1 MRSTFPPAAKIVAG
15 DRRES
20 MASPADEVTF
30 PEPMKTRLLLAIC
43 ALLLVRVTFATEKTA
58 PNMNPTEPA
67 KTAPAVSLG
76 YVILYVNDVAASLV
90 FYEEA
95 FGLTRRFYNNDA
107 GKEYGEMET
116 GACRLAFYSRTLIE
130 ADPALKDAVLS
141 SSGQPPQGF
150 EIALLTPDVPA
161 LFARA
166 VKAGAV
172 ALSKPENKPWG
183 QTVAWVRSK
192 DGHVIELATPMP

>member
-1 MRSTFPPAAKIVAG
+1 
-15 DRRES
+15 
-20 MASPADEVTF
+20 
-30 PEPMKTRLLLAIC
+30 MKTRVLLIAC
-43 ALLLVRVTFATEKTA
+43 ALLAACGAFATEPTSST
-58 PNMNPTEPA
+58 MNTTDPA
-67 KTAPAVSLG
+67 KTSSPAVSLG
-76 YVILYVNDVAASLV
+76 YVILYVENVAASLT
-90 FYEEA
+90 FYESA
-95 FGLTRRFYNNDA
+95 FGLTRRFYNDDA

-116 GACRLAFYSRTLIE
+116 GGCRLAFYSRKLVE

-141 SSGQPPQGF
+141 SAAQPPQGF

-161 LFARA
+161 LFERA

-172 ALSKPENKPWG
+172 ALSKPESKPWG

>member
-1 MRSTFPPAAKIVAG
+1 
-15 DRRES
+15 
-20 MASPADEVTF
+20 
-30 PEPMKTRLLLAIC
+30 
-43 ALLLVRVTFATEKTA
+43 
-58 PNMNPTEPA
+58 MNSA
-67 KTAPAVSLG
+67 APALG
-76 YVILYVNDVAASLV
+76 YVILYVNDVSATLA

-116 GACRLAFYSRTLIE
+116 GAARLAFYSRALVE
-130 ADPALKDAVLS
+130 ADPALKGAVIARAD
-141 SSGQPPQGF
+141 QPPQGF
-150 EIALLTPDVPA
+150 EIALLTADVPA
-161 LFARA
+161 LFERA

-172 ALSKPENKPWG
+172 ALAKPETKPWG